1 MASLGELYFALGL
14 DDKQFNDA
22 LEAAKRKVSELGADV
37 NVTFKMD
44 GGDIAR
50 QVREQLDKLQGSAE
64 EKTVKVS
71 FELTHL
77 DNLEKQIRETEERL
91 QKGLSMKFVNQS
103 EIDRTKDW
111 LEQLKSQKRLENEI
125 ANDLRNIQ
133 DRAGLQY
140 GIKLGDDIL
149 SGLKERLLKGERPS
163 ELIVK
168 QGGGGTKPLKLD
180 VELNNESVE
189 KVKERLAA
197 LVATTTIHVQL
208 DEPEEKAT
216 PGTGGRVQ
224 HVIDESDIAEV
235 KALSEAMK
243 GLNEQLEIQNRLKQ
257 GQIDAAEKNKAERQA
272 KAEER
277 KKEKKALAAGRQAKK
292 DAEAAS
298 RAAAKAAKEAASAEQ
313 KAAKEQSDAAKE
325 SNRALQSQLTQLFRL
340 EEAIRR
346 LKNMRVALDT
356 SDIDKDSENYKKAAA
371 ALDAY
376 IDKLEQL
383 QGSGKTLSRRSVSSV
398 LGQDMKAMEAEVKG
412 YLKAQKQMKE
422 GMEDIGDESD
432 SSRSKVIA
440 FGEVLGNVFNYYLIE
455 RFVRNLYTIGGEF
468 QKQRIAL
475 QAMLGDADKAASI
488 FERTKE
494 MAVVS
499 PFTFSELASYTKQ
512 MSAYG
517 LEYEE
522 LYDTTKR
529 LADISA
535 GVGVDMGRL
544 ILAFGQ
550 VRSAAVL
557 RGQELRQFTE
567 AGIPLVNEL
576 AKAFSNLENREVKAA
591 EVFDKISRR
600 EVSFGMV
607 RDVLFEMTD
616 PGGRFY
622 EMQEEL
628 AQSLAGQW
636 SNLKD
641 AWDIMIADIADS
653 TNGPLNTLA
662 SVMRAIISGWRLWLP
677 LISGAAVGITALNA
691 GLRITSTLA
700 TIGYAGAAAFNP
712 WIAALSAIAALG
724 TGVLALFS
732 SMETAT
738 EAQSRLNAEM
748 ETSLSKLSENERTA
762 NRYLDTLSKT
772 ASKEED
778 KAELLRRQ
786 QATLDALRIMYD
798 GITETV
804 KVEELTT
811 EEILRL
817 RQKIAETTAK
827 ESEDLLQKN
836 VDSALESLNEA
847 RAELE
852 KRKTGT
858 KMVLSTNKY
867 GELTKKEVSY
877 TQYEIQQAEEEVEKL
892 LSLYNE
898 VLSRQKEWTDRRK
911 VLDKEDSTGWR
922 EKAEELIKGT
932 TLQAPKEDQSIKEYF
947 NYLKEEYDAAKSE
960 FEIYAENNPIT
971 ASNKASAKALRDA
984 ANRVNIGLGGVSFLQ
999 EKKDSGNNK
1008 AEQAAKE
1015 AAKKDV
1021 EAYLEALQ
1029 NELNRVG
1036 SQWDLFKDL
1045 LEASGDR
1052 TLSANIAFGGQIT
1065 FDNQLEQLK
1074 SRIMEEA
1081 KKFGVGINL
1090 NDLLGLG
1097 EKQLLEQGVSEKAAK
1112 AIGALIEA
1120 YNKENQKLKDE
1131 SVRNFIEI
1139 LNESKDFEQQIAD
1152 IDRELQKDLA
1162 DLTANSKGMS
1172 SKELERRRA
1181 ELLKK
1186 AEEDKTKVRFEEFK
1200 ESSDWVKVFDDLDR
1214 VSDTTLD
1221 NMISKI
1227 EEFAKQ
1233 AHLSEE
1239 VTKQLVEAMAKLR
1252 DETIERNPFEGFRDA
1267 WDRLKNLRDALKRG
1281 KMDDG
1286 LFYVKQSN
1294 GMYKGVTKEEV
1305 DNETAEAND
1314 DLKDSALG
1322 VVDKF
1327 KAVADAADLL
1337 GGLFVN
1343 MGFDMDGLFGKLAE
1357 GINAIVSGAQSG
1369 ASIASAFGATGPW
1382 GAIAGAAVGMLSSVF
1397 ASHDKA
1403 LQREIEA
1410 SEARAKEIERMAD
1423 NIESLLQRTMG
1434 GVYTFALDEDSKRK
1448 MQDLIEAVYVDDV
1461 LGNKKT
1467 TKYKLY
1473 SEDTRKKAQEAI
1485 DEDSYF
1491 DAQMA
1496 ALMASRDEL
1505 NEQLRLEQKKKNE
1518 DATKIGD
1525 YEQEIESIN
1534 IQIEEL
1540 AKDMANTLYGID
1552 FKDWAGQLA
1561 EALVNAWATGEDAVL
1576 AYKNTVDDILRDVG
1590 VSVISQQ
1597 LIEDKL
1603 KPIMNDFV
1611 SQFEKDNG
1619 KITDETMSILG
1630 RMYGEAEWAA
1640 EATGAYL
1647 DGLKKLGIDLSES
1660 SESSKGGLSKEIQGV
1675 TEDTANLLG
1684 SYLNAMRQD
1693 LSVNRTMIEKLIGDD
1708 VPKMNYLAEAQL
1720 QQLSMIQQNTKRN
1733 ADAADKIYDLVNRV
1747 VDKGNN
1753 RLKV

>member
-1 MASLGELYFALGL
+1 MSSLGELYFALGL
-14 DDKQFNDA
+14 NDTKFNEA
-22 LEAAKRKVSELGADV
+22 LEAAKNKIRDMGANVSINLDIDAEKVANAVQNRLNELAKGGVKIKTETDTSGVDRLTQKTNLLNESLKEEAEILEKIRQASSEGQKVPL
-37 NVTFKMD
+37 NYS
-44 GGDIAR
+44 
-50 QVREQLDKLQGSAE
+50 L
-64 EKTVKVS
+64 KTVQERIAKQRA
-71 FELTHL
+71 E
-77 DNLEKQIRETEERL
+77 LEK
-91 QKGLSMKFVNQS
+91 
-103 EIDRTKDW
+103 
-111 LEQLKSQKRLENEI
+111 LK
-125 ANDLRNIQ
+125 
-133 DRAGLQY
+133 
-140 GIKLGDDIL
+140 
-149 SGLKERLLKGERPS
+149 
-163 ELIVK
+163 
-168 QGGGGTKPLKLD
+168 
-180 VELNNESVE
+180 
-189 KVKERLAA
+189 
-197 LVATTTIHVQL
+197 
-208 DEPEEKAT
+208 
-216 PGTGGRVQ
+216 
-224 HVIDESDIAEV
+224 AEV
-235 KALSEAMK
+235 SNETSNPIRQIVDPQAAADINALTEAMK
-243 GLNEQLEIQNRLKQ
+243 SLNEQLEVSNRLRE
-257 GQIDAAEKNKAERQA
+257 GQQKAAAQNKEEARL
-272 KAEER
+272 KREER
-277 KKEKKALAAGRQAKK
+277 EREKASQQWLNQTRKEN
-292 DAEAAS
+292 AEAAK
-298 RAAAKAAKEAASAEQ
+298 REAEAEEEAAKKKKEAAKKQE
-313 KAAKEQSDAAKE
+313 EAAKE
-325 SNRALQSQLTQLFRL
+325 SNNALKEQLAQLYKL
-340 EEAIRR
+340 EEAIRK
-346 LKNMRVALDT
+346 LQNMKVSIDV
-356 SDIDKDSENYKKAAA
+356 SDIDKDSDNYRNAI
-371 ALDAY
+371 ALIDAY
-376 IDKLEQL
+376 IDKLEQM
-383 QGSGKTLSRRSVSSV
+383 QSSGMKLNKRSVSSV
-398 LGQDMKAMEAEVKG
+398 LGQDMKAMEADVKR
-412 YLKAQKQMKE
+412 YIAAQKKLKNQVQE
-422 GMEDIGDESD
+422 VDEELENTKSG
-432 SSRSKVIA
+432 A
-440 FGEVLGNVFNYYLIE
+440 AALGEVLGNVFNYYMIE

-468 QKQRIAL
+468 QKQQIAL
-475 QAMLGDADKAASI
+475 RAMIGDVDKANSI
-488 FERTKE
+488 FERTKD
-494 MAVVS
+494 MAVMS

-567 AGIPLVNEL
+567 AGIPMVNEL

-616 PGGRFY
+616 PGGRFF

-641 AWDIMIADIADS
+641 AWEIMIADIAES

-662 SVMRAIISGWRLWLP
+662 SMMRSIISGWRTWIP

-691 GLRITSTLA
+691 GLRITNALA
-700 TIGYAGAAAFNP
+700 SASVITQATATALNPWLGALAAISAIGVGVAAF
-712 WIAALSAIAALG
+712 
-724 TGVLALFS
+724 S
-732 SMETAT
+732 SSIETAA
-738 EAQSRLNAEM
+738 EAQERLSSEM
-748 ETSLSKLSENERTA
+748 ETSLSKVKENERTA

-772 ASKEED
+772 ATKESE
-778 KAELLRRQ
+778 KEALLKRQ
-786 QATLDALRIMYD
+786 KVTLEVLRSMYSD
-798 GITETV
+798 IV
-804 KVEELTT
+804 QDVQLEELTT
-811 EEILRL
+811 EKILEL
-817 RQKIAETTAK
+817 RKGIENATNQQ
-827 ESEDLLQKN
+827 SEDLIQNNVETALKFLNDARKKLEELQNGTVTDFIYDADGKLIKSERKASKSEIDDAIKN
-836 VDSALESLNEA
+836 VQRFQDFYDKAIA
-847 RAELE
+847 RQQEFWNKQKDLAQED
-852 KRKTGT
+852 
-858 KMVLSTNKY
+858 LS
-867 GELTKKEVSY
+867 
-877 TQYEIQQAEEEVEKL
+877 
-892 LSLYNE
+892 
-898 VLSRQKEWTDRRK
+898 
-911 VLDKEDSTGWR
+911 GWR

-947 NYLKEEYDAAKSE
+947 KYLKEEYDTGKDE
-960 FEIYAENNPIT
+960 FELYAEDNPIT

-984 ANRVNIGLGGVSFLQ
+984 ANRVNIGLGGVSFI
-999 EKKDSGNNK
+999 EKKDNK
-1008 AEQAAKE
+1008 DIEREAEQKAKR
-1015 AAKKDV
+1015 DIQ
-1021 EAYLEALQ
+1021 AYLEALK
-1029 NELNRVG
+1029 NEISKIG

-1045 LEASGDR
+1045 MDASGDR

-1074 SRIMEEA
+1074 SRIVEEA

-1139 LNESKDFEQQIAD
+1139 LNASKDFEQQIAD
-1152 IDRELQKDLA
+1152 IERELQKDLA

-1172 SKELERRRA
+1172 SEELERRRA

-1252 DETIERNPFEGFRDA
+1252 DETIERNPFEGFKDA
-1267 WDRLKNLRDALKRG
+1267 WNRLKNLRDALKRG

-1294 GMYKGVTKEEV
+1294 GMYKGMTKEEV

-1357 GINAIVSGAQSG
+1357 GINAIASGAQSG

-1434 GVYTFALDEDSKRK
+1434 GVYTFALDEDSRRD
-1448 MQDLIEAVYVDDV
+1448 MQDLIDAMYVNDV
-1461 LGNKKT
+1461 LGNKVKSSS
-1467 TKYKLY
+1467 KKMY
-1473 SEDTRKKAQEAI
+1473 SEETRKKAQEAI

-1525 YEQEIESIN
+1525 YEQEIKNIN

-1603 KPIMNDFV
+1603 EPIMNDFV
-1611 SQFEKDNG
+1611 AQFEKDNG
-1619 KITDETMSILG
+1619 KITDETMSILD

-1660 SESSKGGLSKEIQGV
+1660 SESSKGGLSKEVQGV

-1684 SYLNAMRQD
+1684 SYLNAIRQ
-1693 LSVNRTMIEKLIGDD
+1693 SVAVKQGLLEKLVSDD
-1708 VPKMNYLAEAQL
+1708 LPQMSYLAQAQL
-1720 QQLSMIQQNTKRN
+1720 RELSQIQANTAKNVALVGEIR
-1733 ADAADKIYDLVNRV
+1733 DLVNRV